1 MLISFS
7 ASSMF
12 LFLKK
17 SALFFLRFILC
28 ILLLKRMIWKGIF
41 FSYLFSFL
49 LIGRLAQEREIGANC
64 YFVFDFAP
72 AKWEIGAG
80 NRKEDELSGA
90 FLASLSSCP
99 NARVPLGFFFFLLQ
113 RLPNTWTRAMIWQK
127 HFQEIFWVKKIS
139 ILCLYSALELKKH
152 FLQIMLLFSP
162 GKCQCWDFIQDF
174 WLCFFTQ
181 GLLPRPRIISFYAQ
195 LFL

>member
-99 NARVPLGFFFFLLQ
+99 NARVPLGFFFFFFYYRDYL
-113 RLPNTWTRAMIWQK
+113 T
-127 HFQEIFWVKKIS
+127 HGQELWSGKNISKK
-139 ILCLYSALELKKH
+139 YSGLKK
-152 FLQIMLLFSP
+152 
-162 GKCQCWDFIQDF
+162 
-174 WLCFFTQ
+174 
-181 GLLPRPRIISFYAQ
+181 
-195 LFL
+195 